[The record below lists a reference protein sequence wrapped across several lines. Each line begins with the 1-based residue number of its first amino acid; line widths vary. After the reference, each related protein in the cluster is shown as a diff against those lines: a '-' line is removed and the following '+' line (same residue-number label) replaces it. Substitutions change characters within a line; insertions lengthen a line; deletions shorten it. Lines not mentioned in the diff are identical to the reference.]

1 MSQSTADKQTYR
13 EKHGK
18 TRVGNFLSKVGDVA
32 PDILQM
38 AGQITGVKALEEL
51 GNRLDKD
58 GSLSQEDKE
67 MALLL
72 IQKDIEEAREIT
84 KRWESDNQHG
94 DWLAK
99 NVRPLTLI
107 VVIGFTLIMVL
118 LDACPLNFEVSAHS
132 FNYLEMISLTALGG
146 YFAVR
151 SFDKFSK
158 NKHAN

>member
-1 MSQSTADKQTYR
+1 MPDKQTYR

-58 GSLSQEDKE
+58 TSMSEQDKE
-67 MALLL
+67 MALMLL
-72 IQKDIEEAREIT
+72 QKDIEEAREIT
-84 KRWESDNQHG
+84 KRWESDNQQES
-94 DWLAK
+94 WLPR
-99 NVRPLTLI
+99 NIRPLTLI
-107 VVIGFTLIMVL
+107 VVIGFTLLMVL
-118 LDACPLNFEVSAHS
+118 LDALPINFEVSMHS
-132 FNYLEMISLTALGG
+132 FNYLEMVSLTALGG

-158 NKHAN
+158 NKHTH